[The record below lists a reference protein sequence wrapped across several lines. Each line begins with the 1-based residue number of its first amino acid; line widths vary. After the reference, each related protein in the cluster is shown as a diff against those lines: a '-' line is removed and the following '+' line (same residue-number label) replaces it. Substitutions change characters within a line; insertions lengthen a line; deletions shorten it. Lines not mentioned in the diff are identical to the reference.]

1 MLLSHNKC
9 CQQDIRWKLLWLD
22 WLWFFQ
28 IHCFFTISANQSI
41 TCYRFS
47 NAIFASLSV
56 SYWKDKLI
64 FWAIGGQKAQRRK
77 KEQCEKNSS
86 PNIPRA
92 CSLFIPTNML
102 GQQIKAPDQQSTSA
116 QALTLSTCLS
126 ALLEKGPKTRMSTVN
141 WKALQNWP
149 HCFVCPFQL
158 LVNTHLDLTH
168 LTRIS
173 DLVQPISA
181 LREVPATGKTRQH
194 LRFRLL
200 KRTSRSSISTSL
212 LQENPHE
219 GPNH

>member
-1 MLLSHNKC
+1 MLPARHQMKTPLAG
-9 CQQDIRWKLLWLD
+9 L
-22 WLWFFQ
+22 
-28 IHCFFTISANQSI
+28 T
-41 TCYRFS
+41 
-47 NAIFASLSV
+47 
-56 SYWKDKLI
+56 LI
-64 FWAIGGQKAQRRK
+64 FPNTLFLHHQCKSINNLLQVFKCHFRITLCVILKGQINLLGYRWPKSSEK
-77 KEQCEKNSS
+77 EKEQCEKNSS